1 MSAVAFVPDQDSS
14 PSRLRVVAARETA
27 SEITR

>member
-14 PSRLRVVAARETA
+14 PSLLRVAAEHETA